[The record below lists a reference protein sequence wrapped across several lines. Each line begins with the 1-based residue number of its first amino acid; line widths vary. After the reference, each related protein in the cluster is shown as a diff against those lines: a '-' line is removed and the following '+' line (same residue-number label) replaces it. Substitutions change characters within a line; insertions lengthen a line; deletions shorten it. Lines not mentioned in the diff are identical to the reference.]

1 MGFYTIFLCSK
12 LISIEEIANNC
23 LTVDFR
29 RLLVRHPKVLD
40 KLRQEISLVANNNT
54 ELHRA
59 DLQKMTYLTNVL
71 KESKYSKSGVEH
83 GILLI

>member
-1 MGFYTIFLCSK
+1 MFLCSK
-12 LISIEEIANNC
+12 LISVEEIANNC

-40 KLRQEISLVANNNT
+40 KLRQEISLVTNNNT

>member
-1 MGFYTIFLCSK
+1 MFLCSK